1 MMDMDDGYIL
11 WTGIWKGLC
20 GWLDVTGQ
28 ISIILKSALGHS
40 KGSLNKLQKENPS
53 VTSSVASRH
62 RKISRIR
69 TRSCPTHPS
78 DPGWVPKDPGDVD
91 AV

>member
-20 GWLDVTGQ
+20 GWLDVTSQ

-40 KGSLNKLQKENPS
+40 KGSLNKL
-53 VTSSVASRH
+53 
-62 RKISRIR
+62 
-69 TRSCPTHPS
+69 
-78 DPGWVPKDPGDVD
+78 
-91 AV
+91 